1 MRDIGCVIELRA
13 MFTESEREH
22 LRATLV
28 RAAQADPSLSGAAH
42 LGSAAAGCLDRWSD
56 VDLALC
62 LTRGADA
69 AEVLSSWTDR
79 LYREHA
85 AVAHCDVRRGS
96 TLYRVFLLQ
105 NTLQVD
111 ISFWAAEDFR
121 AVGPKF
127 SLIFGQPNKAKPT
140 VAPDVSEFIG
150 MAWLYALHVRSSLA
164 RGRLLQAEYMLS
176 GMRDHVLALACVRS
190 GCSAVEGRGFD
201 DLPHEEKNTFSACYP
216 FSLSTAELHRAMRA
230 TGDALLEEI
239 RHADAELIKII
250 EMPLREIFGGT

>member
-1 MRDIGCVIELRA
+1 
-13 MFTESEREH
+13 MFTETEREH

-69 AEVLSSWTDR
+69 AEVLSSWTHR

-96 TLYRVFLLQ
+96 TLYRVFLLR

-127 SLIFGQPNKAKPT
+127 TLIFGQANKAKP
-140 VAPDVSEFIG
+140 VPAPDVSEFIG

-216 FSLSTAELHRAMRA
+216 FSLSTAELHRALRA

-239 RHADAELIKII
+239 RHADAELINLI
-250 EMPLREIFGGT
+250 EIPLHEIVGGT